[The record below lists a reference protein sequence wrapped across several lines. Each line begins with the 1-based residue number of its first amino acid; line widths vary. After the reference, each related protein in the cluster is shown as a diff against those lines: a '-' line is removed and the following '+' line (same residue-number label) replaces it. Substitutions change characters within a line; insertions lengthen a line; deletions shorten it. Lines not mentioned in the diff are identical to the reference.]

1 MTVVFAPPTSGAN
14 ESKTPTKPETIAT
27 VLHPASGVGHHAPT
41 NRAAD
46 ASTKQHFSGLSIQ
59 SDQITV
65 QLPVRTTSAAVA
77 VTAPMRASCVSCHLL
92 ATLIR
97 SATISAIKMTV
108 GLVAT
113 DGTSGIIEASP
124 A

>member
-1 MTVVFAPPTSGAN
+1 M
-14 ESKTPTKPETIAT
+14 
-27 VLHPASGVGHHAPT
+27 LHPASGVGHHVPT

-65 QLPVRTTSAAVA
+65 QLPRQNDIGARGCYG
-77 VTAPMRASCVSCHLL
+77 PDEGECVSCHLL
-92 ATLIR
+92 AALIR